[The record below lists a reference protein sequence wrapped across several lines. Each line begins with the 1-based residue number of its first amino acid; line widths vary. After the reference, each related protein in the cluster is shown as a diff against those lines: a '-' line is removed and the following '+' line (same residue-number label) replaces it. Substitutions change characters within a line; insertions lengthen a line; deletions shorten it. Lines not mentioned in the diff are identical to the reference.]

1 MHSIHYEPTIHGLSA
16 KLHPYLTQG
25 KEARANR
32 LKHSKNKLKPLE
44 EVWGGAA
51 ALGRAFG

>member
-1 MHSIHYEPTIHGLSA
+1 MHTIHYGLTKHGLSA
-16 KLHPYLTQG
+16 KLNPYLTQE

>member
-1 MHSIHYEPTIHGLSA
+1 MHTIHYGLTKHGLSA
-16 KLHPYLTQG
+16 KLNPYLTQE

-44 EVWGGAA
+44 EV
-51 ALGRAFG
+51 